1 MAKVYTSKV
10 LEILGNGDAVIEL
23 PPELCEE
30 LGWVVGDMLDIDID
44 PNNNIIVKKIKNA

>member
-10 LEILGNGDAVIEL
+10 LEILDNGDAVIEL

-30 LGWVVGDMLDIDID
+30 LGWAVGDTLDIDID
-44 PNNNIIVKKIKNA
+44 KDNNIIVKKIKDA